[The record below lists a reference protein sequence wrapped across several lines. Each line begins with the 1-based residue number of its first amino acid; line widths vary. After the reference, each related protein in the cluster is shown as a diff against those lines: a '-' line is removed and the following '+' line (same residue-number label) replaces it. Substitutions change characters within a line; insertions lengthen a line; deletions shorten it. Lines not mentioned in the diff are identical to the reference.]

1 MVMDANLLFRFL
13 DNNSLKDL
21 RIRNATTLA
30 TKKILILKPFKMSDL
45 LMHNRNYTYWIK

>member
-1 MVMDANLLFRFL
+1 MVTDANLLFRCL

-30 TKKILILKPFKMSDL
+30 TKKHFDFKTIQ
-45 LMHNRNYTYWIK
+45 NV